1 MRIKSFVC
9 NRNQTNTYVISDE
22 MSHETII
29 VDCGCCSDFEFSR
42 ISKYIDEEK
51 LIVKHS
57 FCTHLHF
64 DHMWGQS
71 FIHEKYGI
79 ETIASTQDKYNLEWN
94 RMCSVFMNMTEKE
107 KELLGY
113 NSFIWLSNTFPNIYL
128 GDMVFDI
135 ISSPGH
141 SLGSI
146 SLYNELKGVL
156 FCGDVIF
163 ENGYGRTDF
172 EGGNIEQLKNSIKE
186 ILNLPNKVIVF
197 PGHGNSFTVGERK
210 QTYKNYTL

>member
-64 DHMWGQS
+64 DHMW
-71 FIHEKYGI
+71 
-79 ETIASTQDKYNLEWN
+79 
-94 RMCSVFMNMTEKE
+94 
-107 KELLGY
+107 
-113 NSFIWLSNTFPNIYL
+113 NIYL